1 MSTDHAEY
9 IEVEVAYAR
18 PDTQVIVPVKV
29 EKGATVEDAIQ
40 HSGILHNFME
50 IDLKVNKVGIFGKL
64 TKLSAPLRQGDRVE
78 IYRAL
83 IADPKEIR
91 KQRAAQGKVMKKGGG
106 DDKKVS
112 AESAES

>member
-9 IEVEVAYAR
+9 IEVEVAYAL

-29 EKGATVEDAIQ
+29 EQGASVEDAIQ
-40 HSGILHNFME
+40 HSGILHNFAE
-50 IDLKVNKVGIFGKL
+50 IDLAVNKVGVFGKL
-64 TKLSAPLRQGDRVE
+64 TKLTAPLRAGDRVE

-83 IADPKEIR
+83 IADPKEVR

-106 DDKKVS
+106 DIKTEGADS
-112 AESAES
+112 